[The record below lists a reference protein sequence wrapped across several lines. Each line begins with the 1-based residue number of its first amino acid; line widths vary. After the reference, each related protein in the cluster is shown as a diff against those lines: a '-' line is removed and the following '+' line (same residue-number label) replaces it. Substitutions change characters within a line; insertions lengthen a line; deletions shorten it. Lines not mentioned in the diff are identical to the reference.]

1 MSAKASLEFR
11 MSLTFNSIRRLVE
24 NALIVTL
31 FAMVALTFADVFG
44 RHLFNAPIYGAHD
57 VTEHLMAIIVFCGLP
72 LLTSARGHLAV
83 DLFDRLIMSD
93 RMQWFRF
100 LTNLLIAGVLLLM
113 SYQFMISAIDAVQTK
128 QVSQE
133 LHVPRSYMYSFISIS
148 CLLSAIAAITPAQK
162 SGGGELEEP
171 L

>member
-1 MSAKASLEFR
+1 MDFE
-11 MSLTFNSIRRLVE
+11 MSLTFSLIRRLVE
-24 NALIVTL
+24 KALIVTL
-31 FAMVALTFADVFG
+31 LAMVILTFSDVLG

-72 LLTSARGHLAV
+72 LLTSSRGHLAV
-83 DLFDRLIMSD
+83 DLFDRFIMSD

-100 LTNLLIAGVLLLM
+100 LTNLLIAGILLLM
-113 SYQFMISAIDAVQTK
+113 SYQFMISAIDAVEIK
-128 QVSQE
+128 EVSQE

-148 CLLSAIAAITPAQK
+148 CLLSAIVAILPAQK
-162 SGGGELEEP
+162 SSGGELEEP